1 MNRMLAGLAVVAVTA
16 VVAVSAAYAVGG
28 YYHDGGSTPGA
39 QFTPGNIKTRNA
51 SATWLSGWS
60 GYTGVARD
68 GAWVQLDQNSSGS
81 GYVPTYTSVAA
92 ACGNSSSVSY
102 HITCYTS
109 NL

>member
-1 MNRMLAGLAVVAVTA
+1 MTRLFAILLILACTA
-16 VVAVSAAYAVGG
+16 VLGVSAAYAVGG
-28 YYHDGGSTPGA
+28 YYHDGGSNPGA
-39 QFTPGNIKTRNA
+39 QFTPGNYKTRNA

-81 GYVPTYTSVAA
+81 GYVPTYTSVIA